1 MVPKP
6 EVRFVPRDSVAANSG
21 GAVIL
26 TPIVLPVIARVSVLV
41 ALVPVL
47 DLQGTSAVS
56 SQIPCLIRCLSI
68 AMIMPARE
76 RVISIV
82 TMHSSLLQALFLALV
97 LLVISLPVKGK
108 LLLSLLKPLMKL
120 LEDGLRHQMDHT
132 HGDTVSLEN
141 KVAQVIIAH
150 QAVNGLVLLEE
161 NISEEAPFKF
171 HTTTTMGRV
180 EEPSEWTS

>member
-68 AMIMPARE
+68 ATKTLVKE
-76 RVISIV
+76 RVISTV
-82 TMHSSLLQALFLALV
+82 TMPSSMLPGLSVASAP
-97 LLVISLPVKGK
+97 LVIPLPGKEK
-108 LLLSLLKPLMKL
+108 LLLSLPKPLMKL

-141 KVAQVIIAH
+141 KVAQAITAH

-171 HTTTTMGRV
+171 HTTTTMAHV